1 MLLIAKLYTDILHL
15 FSKIMVLTSETAN
28 TMVFLS
34 NFNSF
39 VYLLYLTQRK
49 EMEMAWLTNANKYF
63 NKLQA
68 GS

>member
-1 MLLIAKLYTDILHL
+1 MI
-15 FSKIMVLTSETAN
+15 LTSETVN

-39 VYLLYLTQRK
+39 VYLLYLRQRK
-49 EMEMAWLTNANKYF
+49 EIEMAWLVNANKHF
-63 NKLQA
+63 DKLQA